1 MKGESL
7 MRVRVYITIDIDPE
21 EYPVPV
27 DENVAEEIEDGIREY
42 FYDVEGTKIRSIKT
56 LQE

>member
-1 MKGESL
+1 MK
-7 MRVRVYITIDIDPE
+7 VKVFITIDIDVE
-21 EYPVPV
+21 EYPVPA

-42 FYDVEGTKIRSIKT
+42 FYDVSGTKIRSIKT